1 MEKYIPFEIDGEL
14 YYSTKDAG
22 EIMGFE
28 ENTIIRWAVMGS
40 DTFSYEKVDKNRSI
54 KNYCWGATLVDMYFS
69 DPDGFAYII
78 ENREKNFRLPEDSMD
93 FVFVIRK
100 DEENQIIL
108 ERYSEGN
115 WEEEKLKDSSKAI
128 YVTKDAS
135 DSEIS
140 KYNISEIIWKRF
152 YDSSYDNF
160 RKITVSYTPDNITA
174 MERKAAFIW
183 LDYYMEERDRLIE
196 IAKKQRASE
205 EIHEKHEEKRDSIK
219 SEYSCFNEALA
230 EDKDAALK
238 KWVEE
243 GMVMPAPSIISKL
256 KKEQY
261 SELSWKDFK
270 NAMKEKFQK

>member
-1 MEKYIPFEIDGEL
+1 MEKYIPFEIGGEL
-14 YYSTKDAG
+14 YYSTKDAS
-22 EIMGFE
+22 EIMGFDE
-28 ENTIIRWAVMGS
+28 DTIIRWSVMGF
-40 DTFSYEKVDKNRSI
+40 DTFSYKKVDKNRII
-54 KNYCWGATLVDMYFS
+54 KNFYWGATLVDMHFS

-160 RKITVSYTPDNITA
+160 RKITVSYTPDNILA

-183 LDYYMEERDRLIE
+183 LDYYMEERGRLIE
-196 IAKKQRASE
+196 ITKKQRASE

-219 SEYSCFNEALA
+219 FGYSCFNEALA